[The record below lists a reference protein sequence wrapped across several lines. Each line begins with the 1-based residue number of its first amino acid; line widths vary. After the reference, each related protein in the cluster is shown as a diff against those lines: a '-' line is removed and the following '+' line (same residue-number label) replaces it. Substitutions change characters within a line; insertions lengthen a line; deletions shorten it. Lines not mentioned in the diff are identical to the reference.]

1 MTAYRGDQA
10 QRAAAD
16 EEELDFYPT
25 PPWAARACA
34 EKILQLDPAART
46 CWEPACGEGHMLHG
60 LQDYFDLVA
69 GSDIHPYGAGAVFD
83 FLGDP
88 PHAFAKARWD
98 WICTNPPFKDAEA
111 FLRAAMPRARRGVAL
126 LLRLQFICGQERHNL
141 LFGKDPVTVIAPF
154 AERVPMRK
162 GYWDPKGSTATDYCL
177 FIWQKMV
184 PPGPRI
190 EPIPP
195 GQRARLSRDSD
206 VARFGPMGVDV
217 EAAA

>member
-1 MTAYRGDQA
+1 
-10 QRAAAD
+10 
-16 EEELDFYPT
+16 
-25 PPWAARACA
+25 
-34 EKILQLDPAART
+34 
-46 CWEPACGEGHMLHG
+46 MLHG
-60 LQDYFDLVA
+60 LADYFDTVA
-69 GSDIHPYGAGAVFD
+69 GSDIHPYGGHAVFD
-83 FLGDP
+83 FLAP
-88 PHAFAKARWD
+88 APEPFASARWD
-98 WICTNPPFKDAEA
+98 WIVTNPPFKDAA
-111 FLRAAMPRARRGVAL
+111 GFLRVALPRARSGVAL
-126 LLRLQFICGQERHNL
+126 LLRLQFICGQERHDL

-206 VARFGPMGVDV
+206 VARFGSMGVDV